1 MKSYI
6 LTLLIFLPLLASLM
20 MLFVPLLK
28 EQKNNSLYRWIA
40 LIASGIQLFL
50 VSWLYM
56 NFDPTLSLPQNNIT
70 NQTDYVVQIPW
81 IQSFNIEY
89 FIGVEFKPKVISL
102 ISSIFHCRR

>member
-50 VSWLYM
+50 VRSPITKSLYASY
-56 NFDPTLSLPQNNIT
+56 DSE
-70 NQTDYVVQIPW
+70 NQ
-81 IQSFNIEY
+81 
-89 FIGVEFKPKVISL
+89 EFKPYSYARILTPPAGASVALVPIE
-102 ISSIFHCRR
+102 